1 MDFKKWLQKL
11 INNEN
16 GKNSSD
22 KKNIGSLLI
31 LFLVGV
37 LIVLTVSFYNTSN
50 SPSIQTL
57 SPNVENKKNN
67 NNNKI
72 DQTSSTDKNLED
84 YETVLQDKLKN
95 TLEQIDGVGKVQ
107 VMVSFETGEEQ
118 IPAVNINDSTSTTEE
133 KDNEGGTRST
143 TQKNNGSTVVITND
157 GDKSEPLIVKKY
169 KPRVAGVVV
178 VAEGAENK
186 VTEIRI
192 SRAVIN
198 LFNIP
203 ENKVTV
209 YPMKK

>member
-1 MDFKKWLQKL
+1 MDFKKWLEKL
-11 INNEN
+11 IKNEN
-16 GKNSSD
+16 DKNSSD
-22 KKNIGSLLI
+22 KKNIANLLI
-31 LFLVGV
+31 LLLVGV
-37 LIVLTVSFYNTSN
+37 LLVLTVSFYKTS
-50 SPSIQTL
+50 SSASIQTL
-57 SPNVENKKNN
+57 SPNVENK
-67 NNNKI
+67 NKVE
-72 DQTSSTDKNLED
+72 QTSSPDKSSEN
-84 YETVLQDKLKN
+84 YETMLQDELKD
-95 TLEQIDGVGKVQ
+95 TLEQIDGVGKVR
-107 VMVSFETGEEQ
+107 VMVSFETGGEQ

-169 KPRVAGVVV
+169 KPRVSGVVI

-186 VTEIRI
+186 ITEIRI